1 MLFVMKLMNW
11 LLGTVWLGVFA
22 ACSPDPVHVPGNWK
36 AVAFFEDRQRVQ
48 MPLDS
53 VALLLT
59 PEGSYVF
66 RSIGY
71 YRESGP
77 YRLAGAYLYLTDTTD
92 TPQREHTVKILDVSP
107 DTLKLLMQ
115 SGDKRQVLFF
125 SREK

>member
-1 MLFVMKLMNW
+1 MKSKKWLFGIP
-11 LLGTVWLGVFA
+11 LLGGFL
-22 ACSPDPVHVPGNWK
+22 ACSPDPAYLPGKWK
-36 AVAFFEDRQRVQ
+36 AAAFFENRRRVE

-53 VALLLT
+53 VALTLT
-59 PEGSYVF
+59 PDGGYEF

-92 TPQREHTVKILDVSP
+92 TPQREHTVKILHVSP

-125 SREK
+125 SKEK